1 MKRNLLLTTF
11 GFVKRDLNER
21 FWIGMAESAS
31 RIQSSEHSSKFSPLR
46 SCACWLLTSTISSSS
61 SSSSPLLLLPREKSL
76 LPSLSNISLLF
87 CRFCTLSY
95 VCIKDHVVIRS
106 LKKKNWT
113 FFPLCVC
120 VCVFGAFCSLVDHEV
135 SEKGRMLLYVKEVKE
150 GGGCCCC
157 CCCRR

>member
-1 MKRNLLLTTF
+1 MKDF
-11 GFVKRDLNER
+11 GLEWQNRPLEFNR
-21 FWIGMAESAS
+21 
-31 RIQSSEHSSKFSPLR
+31 QSTVPNFRHCAL
-46 SCACWLLTSTISSSS
+46 CACWLLTSTISSSS